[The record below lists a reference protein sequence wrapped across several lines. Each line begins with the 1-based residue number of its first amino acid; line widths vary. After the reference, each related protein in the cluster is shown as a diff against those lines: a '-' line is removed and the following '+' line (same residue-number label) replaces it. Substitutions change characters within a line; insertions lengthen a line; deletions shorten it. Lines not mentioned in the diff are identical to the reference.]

1 MNKKIKEIE
10 KKLDIIINS
19 IKIEELSAIEKHR
32 INEEINNIIKK
43 IKLTKIYEEELIKK
57 MKDKFKWNI

>member
-10 KKLDIIINS
+10 KKIDIIINS
-19 IKIEELSAIEKHR
+19 IKIEELSSNEKHK

-43 IKLTKIYEEELIKK
+43 IKIAKIYEEELIKNI
-57 MKDKFKWNI
+57 KDKFK